1 MKVPRNYL
9 LTLLAFV
16 ILIMTGCA
24 NMVPPSGGATDTA
37 APILLVISPL
47 DSALNARPTKIELRF
62 NKFMVV
68 KDLEKNLELSPI
80 LSVSPTVTANGRKVT
95 IKLTDSVLEENTTYR
110 IGLGEALTDNRE
122 NTPYKNFVY
131 VFSTGPYFDS
141 LELHGKVFDAQTGKS
156 DTATLIALY
165 AATENDTAVMRK
177 KPRYITRVDGSGN
190 FSFKSLPKKD
200 FRIYAVQDGNNNYIY
215 DYGEEK
221 IGFLDYNVT
230 PSLEKDSNY
239 VFYTFK
245 EIRDTAVVVN
255 NLDSA
260 AVDSLAKKATTLAE
274 GREARRRSFSSM
286 KMSKL
291 SKTNMGYL
299 VEADTSD
306 LKKRSFD
313 IRSDLTIQK
322 TTEIVTLDSSKV
334 YLSYDNNGIE
344 VEAIQKL
351 YVDSEKIK
359 ISTQWLYDKVYTLR
373 LVKGWAKDSA
383 GNELVPGKYKFRTKG
398 EPDYGG
404 LILHLDQS
412 YVSDSLVL
420 NVYKGTDSLIY
431 TKKITD
437 SIVTLKLLDPGDYN
451 ARIIVDNNKNGK
463 WDPGV
468 LLKHQQ
474 PEKVIN
480 YPTSIVLKA
489 GWDNEIDFNQKNA
502 SVPGSKETKP
512 DKEPASKDTSE
523 QKDKPEK

>member
-1 MKVPRNYL
+1 
-9 LTLLAFV
+9 
-16 ILIMTGCA
+16 
-24 NMVPPSGGATDTA
+24 MVPPSGGAADTT
-37 APILLVISPL
+37 APVLLIMSPV
-47 DSALNARPTKIELRF
+47 DSALNARPAKIELRF

-68 KDLEKNLELSPI
+68 KDLEKNMQLSPI

-95 IKLTDSVLEENTTYR
+95 IKLADSVLEENTTYR
-110 IGLGEALTDNRE
+110 IGLGDALTDNRE

-141 LELHGKVFDAQTGKS
+141 LELHGRVFDAQTGKS
-156 DTATLIALY
+156 DTAVLVALY
-165 AATENDTAVMRK
+165 ATTENDTAVMRK
-177 KPRYITRVDGSGN
+177 KPRYITRVDASGN

-221 IGFLDYNVT
+221 IGFLDHNVT

-245 EIRDTAVVVN
+245 EVRDTALNVN

-260 AVDSLAKKATTLAE
+260 AVDSLAKKAAELAE
-274 GREARRRSFSSM
+274 GRDAKRRNFSAM

-291 SKTNMGYL
+291 SKTNMGYQ
-299 VEADTSD
+299 VQADTAD
-306 LKKRSFD
+306 LNKRSFD
-313 IRSDLTIQK
+313 IRSDLTIQM
-322 TTEIVTLDSSKV
+322 TTEIVTLDSPKV

-344 VEAIQKL
+344 VEAVQKL
-351 YVDSEKIK
+351 HVDSGKIK

-383 GNELVPGKYKFRTKG
+383 GTELAPGKYKFRTKG
-398 EPDYGG
+398 EQDYGG
-404 LILHLDQS
+404 LVLHLDPA
-412 YVSDSLVL
+412 YVNDSLL
-420 NVYKGTDSLIY
+420 LHVYKGTDSLVY
-431 TKKITD
+431 TNTITD
-437 SIVTLKLLDPGDYN
+437 SVVTLKLLDPGDYN
-451 ARIIVDNNKNGK
+451 ARIIIDNNRNGK

-474 PEKVIN
+474 PEKVFN
-480 YPTSIVLKA
+480 YPGAIVLKA

-502 SVPGSKETKP
+502 SVPGSREPKPSGKP
-512 DKEPASKDTSE
+512 DKPDTPAPPSKNEEE
-523 QKDKPEK
+523 QK